1 MNRRT
6 FLTAGTVAG
15 IGASLVPRSVSS
27 AARARS
33 APAVIRR
40 SPMDTVRL
48 GFIGTGLRGRSHIG
62 LAVQRDDV
70 AVTALCDVDP
80 DALARAERQLADA
93 GRPEAAT
100 YGDSEWAFLD
110 LLAREDVDAVVISTP
125 WLWHT
130 RMAVAAMR
138 AGKYA
143 GVEVSAA
150 NTLEECWDLV
160 NVHEETGVPVM
171 ILENVN
177 YRRDVMA
184 VMNMVRQGLFGELLH
199 MECGY
204 QHDLR
209 EVKFNGGPGKPG
221 VEFGEKA
228 FSEARW
234 RTWHSVHRNGDV
246 YPTHGLGP
254 VAMMLDINRGNRF
267 VSLTSTASKARGL
280 HKYVVDHGGPD
291 HPNAK
296 VEFRLGDVITTVIRT
311 QNGESII
318 VSHDTNSPRPYSL
331 GFRVQGTEGLWMDVN
346 RSLYL
351 EGVSP
356 RAHAWEDAQPYLD
369 RYDHPLWKRYEAEAT
384 GAGHGGMDFFVLH
397 AFVESVK
404 AGTQT
409 PLDAYD
415 AAAWSAV
422 TPLSEMSIAAGS
434 APQAFPDFT
443 RGLWMKRTQDFA
455 LDDTY

>member
-1 MNRRT
+1 MNRRK
-6 FLTAGTVAG
+6 FLASGALAGVG
-15 IGASLVPRSVSS
+15 ISLAPKAAS
-27 AARARS
+27 AAAART
-33 APAVIRR
+33 APPIIRR
-40 SPMDTVRL
+40 SPTDTVRL
-48 GFIGTGLRGRSHIG
+48 GFIGTGGRGRSHVGIA
-62 LAVQRDDV
+62 LQRDDV

-80 DALARAERQLADA
+80 DALSRASNMLEEA
-93 GRPEAAT
+93 GRPRAAT
-100 YGDSEWAFLD
+100 YGNSDYAFMD
-110 LLAREDVDAVVISTP
+110 LLARDDVDAVVIATP

-130 RMAVAAMR
+130 RMAVAAMK

-160 NVHEETGVPVM
+160 DTHEETGVPVM
-171 ILENVN
+171 ILENVC
-177 YRRDVMA
+177 YRRDIMA
-184 VMNMVRQGLFGELLH
+184 VMNMVRQGLFGELIH

-209 EVKFNGGPGKPG
+209 GVKFNGGEGKPG

-228 FSEARW
+228 FSEAKW
-234 RTWHSVHRNGDV
+234 RTRHSVYRNGDV

-254 VAMMLDINRGNRF
+254 VSMMLDINRGNRF

-280 HKYVVDHGGPD
+280 HKYVVDQAGED
-291 HPNAK
+291 HPNAS

-311 QNGESII
+311 QSGESII
-318 VSHDTNSPRPYSL
+318 VSHDTNLPRPYSL

-346 RSLYL
+346 RSIYL
-351 EGVSP
+351 EGKSP
-356 RAHAWEDAQPYLD
+356 AHQWEEAQPYLD
-369 RYDHPLWKRYEAEAT
+369 QYDHPLWRRYEAEAT

-415 AAAWSAV
+415 AAAWSSI
-422 TPLSEMSIAAGS
+422 TPLSEMSIARGS
-434 APQAFPDFT
+434 EPQDVPDFT
-443 RGLWMKRTQDFA
+443 RGLWMKRAQEFA
-455 LDDTY
+455 LDDSY